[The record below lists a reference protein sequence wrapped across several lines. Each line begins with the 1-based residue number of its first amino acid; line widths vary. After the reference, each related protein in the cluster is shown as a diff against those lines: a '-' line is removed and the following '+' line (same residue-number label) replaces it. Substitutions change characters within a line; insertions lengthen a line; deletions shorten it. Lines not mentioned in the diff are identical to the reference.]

1 LWSAFGASLI
11 IPAYLSQRRGL
22 SPVAWIIHPHGI
34 DSIDLFAGL
43 FSLIIALDVWR
54 RRSTAWVR
62 AEVLDALREVLDGDR
77 RRRPDP
83 RKRDLGKPER
93 PKRPRAV

>member
-1 LWSAFGASLI
+1 MKT
-11 IPAYLSQRRGL
+11 
-22 SPVAWIIHPHGI
+22 
-34 DSIDLFAGL
+34 FAH
-43 FSLIIALDVWR
+43 WR
-54 RRSTAWVR
+54 VRVR